1 MNTQTQTPAR
11 RTTRQTFID
20 DRAAELIAAGWRPA
34 TAQKRATKE
43 WRLHSPQHLAA
54 VKRNAAMRA
63 ARDERMAALHP
74 SDPLRQ

>member
-11 RTTRQTFID
+11 KTARQTFID
-20 DRAAELIAAGWRPA
+20 DRSAELIAAGWRPA

-43 WRLHSPQHLAA
+43 WRLRSPQHLAA

-63 ARDERMAALHP
+63 SRDERMAALP
-74 SDPLRQ
+74 TSDPLRQ